1 VKFMLIEILG
11 FKIVT
16 DRKYTKSDEWVK
28 IENNIAIIGI
38 TDYAQ
43 RKLKNIVAVEL
54 PEINK
59 EVRAGESIAVVES
72 IKTIADVY
80 APVSGIVIEVN
91 EALLNQ
97 PELIN
102 DDPYGKGWIVKVKMK
117 DTSELKNLLTPEQYA
132 ELIKE
137 REH

>member
-1 VKFMLIEILG
+1 MLIEILG

-80 APVSGIVIEVN
+80 TPVSGVIIEVN
-91 EALLNQ
+91 EALLDQ

-102 DDPYGKGWIVKVKMK
+102 DDPYDKGWIVKIKMK
-117 DTSELKNLLTPEQYA
+117 DTSELENLLTPEQYA

>member
-1 VKFMLIEILG
+1 MSIEILG

-80 APVSGIVIEVN
+80 TPVSGVIIEVN
-91 EALLNQ
+91 EALLDQ

-102 DDPYGKGWIVKVKMK
+102 DDPYDKGWIVKIKMK
-117 DTSELKNLLTPEQYA
+117 DTSELENLLTPEQYA

>member
-1 VKFMLIEILG
+1 MEVLG
-11 FKIVT
+11 YKVVS

-28 IENNIAIIGI
+28 IENDIAIIGI

-43 RKLKNIVAVEL
+43 RKLRNIVAVEL

-80 APVSGIVIEVN
+80 TPISGIVTEVN
-91 EALLNQ
+91 EVLMDR

-102 DDPYGKGWIVKVKMK
+102 DDPYGEGWIVKIKIK
-117 DTSELKNLLTPEQYA
+117 DRSELEKLLTPEQYA

>member
-1 VKFMLIEILG
+1 MSMEVLG
-11 FKIVT
+11 YKVVS

-28 IENNIAIIGI
+28 IENDIAIIGI

-43 RKLKNIVAVEL
+43 RKLRNIVAVEL

-80 APVSGIVIEVN
+80 TPISGIVTEVN
-91 EALLNQ
+91 EVLMDR

-102 DDPYGKGWIVKVKMK
+102 DDPYGEGWIVKIKIK
-117 DTSELKNLLTPEQYA
+117 DRSELEKLLTPEQYA